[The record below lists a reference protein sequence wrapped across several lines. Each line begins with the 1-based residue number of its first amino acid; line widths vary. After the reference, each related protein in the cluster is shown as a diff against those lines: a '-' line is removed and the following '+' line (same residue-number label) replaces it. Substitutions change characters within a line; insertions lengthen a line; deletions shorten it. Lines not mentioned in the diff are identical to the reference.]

1 MTARAK
7 SSRSGGVK
15 ASPEKPAPLIL
26 VVDDYSQN
34 REMYAE
40 FLRFSGFRV
49 LEASNGHE
57 AIEQAF
63 GSLSDLIVMDLSIP
77 GIDGWEATRRIKN
90 DAKTKNVPVVAVTGV
105 TVAEGMARAKKV
117 GCDLILTKPC
127 TPDHLE
133 REIRRILERSRRH
146 TTAKSPKRRG

>member
-1 MTARAK
+1 MTRLK
-7 SSRSGGVK
+7 SSRSAGVK
-15 ASPEKPAPLIL
+15 ASPGTPAPLIL

-57 AIEQAF
+57 ALEQAF
-63 GSLSDLIVMDLSIP
+63 GSLPDLIVMDLSIP
-77 GIDGWEATRRIKN
+77 GIDGWEATRKIKN
-90 DAKTKNVPVVAVTGV
+90 HAKTKDVPVIAVTGV
-105 TVAEGMARAKKV
+105 TVAEGMTKAKRV

-133 REIRRILERSRRH
+133 REIRRMLGRSKRH
-146 TTAKSPKRRG
+146 AAAKSPRRGR